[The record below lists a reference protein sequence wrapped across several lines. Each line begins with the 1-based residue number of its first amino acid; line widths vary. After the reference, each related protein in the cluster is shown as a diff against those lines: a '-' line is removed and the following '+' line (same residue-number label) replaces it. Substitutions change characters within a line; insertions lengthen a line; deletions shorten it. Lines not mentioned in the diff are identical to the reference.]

1 VSESGATN
9 GDPTRPGAT
18 NGGAGAGAPAAAAV
32 VPAPTFTILGV
43 EAIKWAAAPMLEF
56 TGHVSEPEGR
66 EVYTIAL
73 TAQVMLDPA
82 RRAYDDETRERLV
95 DLFGAPE
102 RWATTTHSF
111 LWAELGVLVPAFTG
125 ATAFRLPI
133 QCNYDLELA
142 ATKYL
147 YSLPGDEVPLTFHFT
162 GTIFYRGE
170 GGKMQIIKVPW
181 ECSARYAMP
190 IATWKDMIAHYYS
203 KTGWVSLGDDTLE
216 SLSRRKAARGLHS
229 FDATVEQLLREAAE

>member
-1 VSESGATN
+1 VSEPAATNRGATN
-9 GDPTRPGAT
+9 WGA
-18 NGGAGAGAPAAAAV
+18 AAPATAPV
-32 VPAPTFTILGV
+32 VPAPEFSILAV
-43 EAIKWAAAPMLEF
+43 EAIKYAAAPMLEF
-56 TGHVSEPEGR
+56 TGHVSEPQGR

-73 TAQVMLDPA
+73 TAQVMIEPA
-82 RRAYDDETRERLV
+82 RRAYDDETRARLA

-125 ATAFRLPI
+125 TTAFRLPI

-147 YSLPGDEVPLTFHFT
+147 YSLPGDDVPLTFNFT

-190 IATWKDMIAHYYS
+190 IATWREMIEHYYS
-203 KTGWVSLGDDTLE
+203 GTGWVALHDDTLE
-216 SLSRRKAARGLHS
+216 SLSRRKAVRGLHS
-229 FDATVEQLLREAAE
+229 FDATVAQLLREAAE

>member
-1 VSESGATN
+1 
-9 GDPTRPGAT
+9 
-18 NGGAGAGAPAAAAV
+18 
-32 VPAPTFTILGV
+32 VPAPEFSILGV
-43 EAIKWAAAPMLEF
+43 EAIKFAAAPMLEF

-73 TAQVMLDPA
+73 TAQVMIDPA
-82 RRAYDDETRERLV
+82 RRAYDDETRARLV
-95 DLFGAPE
+95 DLFGEPE

-111 LWAELGVLVPAFTG
+111 LWAELSVLVPAFTG

-147 YSLPGDEVPLTFHFT
+147 YSLPGDDVPLTFNFT

-170 GGKMQIIKVPW
+170 GGKMQIVKVPW
-181 ECSARYAMP
+181 ECSVRYAMP
-190 IATWKDMIAHYYS
+190 IATWREMIGHYYS
-203 KTGWVSLGDDTLE
+203 GTGWVALADDTLE
-216 SLSRRKAARGLHS
+216 SLSRRKGERGLHS
-229 FDATVEQLLREAAE
+229 FDATVAQLLQETGR

>member
-1 VSESGATN
+1 MSEPSATN
-9 GDPTRPGAT
+9 GVAT
-18 NGGAGAGAPAAAAV
+18 APV
-32 VPAPTFTILGV
+32 VPAPHFSILGV
-43 EAIKWAAAPMLEF
+43 EAIKYAAAPMLEF

-73 TAQVMLDPA
+73 TAQVMIDPA
-82 RRAYDDETRERLV
+82 RRSYDDETRERLV

-102 RWATTTHSF
+102 RWATTTHS
-111 LWAELGVLVPAFTG
+111 LMWAELGVLVPAFTG

-147 YSLPGDEVPLTFHFT
+147 YSLPGDDVPLSFNFV

-181 ECSARYAMP
+181 ECSVQYAMP
-190 IATWKDMIAHYYS
+190 IAKWREMIDHYYS
-203 KTGWVSLGDDTLE
+203 GTGWVALSDDTLE
-216 SLSRRKAARGLHS
+216 SLSRRKAATGQHS
-229 FDATVEQLLREAAE
+229 FDATVAQLLKEAE

>member
-1 VSESGATN
+1 MSEPA
-9 GDPTRPGAT
+9 AT
-18 NGGAGAGAPAAAAV
+18 NGGANGGEVRAAPSAAAV
-32 VPAPTFTILGV
+32 VPAPEFSILGV
-43 EAIKWAAAPMLEF
+43 EAVKYAAAPMLEF
-56 TGHVSEPEGR
+56 TGYVSEPEGR

-73 TAQVMLDPA
+73 TAQVMIDPA

-102 RWATTTHSF
+102 RWATTTNSF
-111 LWAELGVLVPAFTG
+111 LWAELGVLVGAFTG

-133 QCNYDLELA
+133 QSNYDLELA

-147 YSLPGDEVPLTFHFT
+147 YSLPGDDVPLSFHFT

-170 GGKMQIIKVPW
+170 GGKMQIVRVPW

-190 IATWKDMIAHYYS
+190 IATWREMIEHYYS
-203 KTGWVSLGDDTLE
+203 GTGWVTLRDDTLDA
-216 SLSRRKAARGLHS
+216 LSRRKAARGMHS
-229 FDATVEQLLREAAE
+229 FDATVAQLLREVPE

>member
-1 VSESGATN
+1 MSEPTATN
-9 GDPTRPGAT
+9 GA
-18 NGGAGAGAPAAAAV
+18 ASAPVAPV
-32 VPAPTFTILGV
+32 IPAPEFTILGV
-43 EAIKWAAAPMLEF
+43 EAIKHAAAPMLEF

-73 TAQVMLDPA
+73 TAQLMIDPA

-95 DLFGAPE
+95 DLFGTPE

-111 LWAELGVLVPAFTG
+111 LWAELGMMVPAFTG
-125 ATAFRLPI
+125 ATAFKLPT

-147 YSLPGDEVPLTFHFT
+147 YSLPGDDVPLSFHFT

-190 IATWKDMIAHYYS
+190 IATWREMIEHYYS
-203 KTGWVSLGDDTLE
+203 GTGWVALQDDTLE
-216 SLSRRKAARGLHS
+216 ALSRRKAARGLHS
-229 FDATVEQLLREAAE
+229 FDSTVAQLLGETE

>member
-1 VSESGATN
+1 MSE
-9 GDPTRPGAT
+9 PTQT
-18 NGGAGAGAPAAAAV
+18 NGGSTNGGPAADAPAAAPV
-32 VPAPTFTILGV
+32 VPAPEFTILGV
-43 EAIKWAAAPMLEF
+43 EAVKYAAAPMLEF
-56 TGHVSEPEGR
+56 TANVSEPEGR

-73 TAQVMLDPA
+73 TAQVMIDPA
-82 RRAYDDETRERLV
+82 RRSYDDDTRERLV

-147 YSLPGDEVPLTFHFT
+147 YSLPGDDVPLTFNFT

-181 ECSARYAMP
+181 ECTARYAMP
-190 IATWKDMIAHYYS
+190 VATWREMIAHYYMN
-203 KTGWVSLGDDTLE
+203 TGWVALSDDTLE

-229 FDATVEQLLREAAE
+229 FDATVAQLLTEARD

>member
-1 VSESGATN
+1 MTEPTGPN
-9 GDPTRPGAT
+9 GT
-18 NGGAGAGAPAAAAV
+18 AAATAPV
-32 VPAPTFTILGV
+32 VPAPEFKVLGA
-43 EAIKWAAAPMLEF
+43 EAIRFAAAPTLEF
-56 TGHVSEPEGR
+56 TGHVTEPQGR

-73 TAQVMLDPA
+73 TAQIMIDPA
-82 RRAYDDETRERLV
+82 RRSYDDVTRARLV

-125 ATAFRLPI
+125 ATAFRLPV

-147 YSLPGDEVPLTFHFT
+147 YSLPDGNVSLTFNFT

-170 GGKMQIIKVPW
+170 DGRMQIVKVPW
-181 ECSARYAMP
+181 ECSTGFAMP
-190 IATWKDMIAHYYS
+190 VATWREMVDHYYPH
-203 KTGWVSLGDDTLE
+203 TGWVALGDETMEAL
-216 SLSRRKAARGLHS
+216 RARKAERGLHS
-229 FDATVEQLLREAAE
+229 FDATVTELLRETQG

>member
-1 VSESGATN
+1 MSE
-9 GDPTRPGAT
+9 PTRT
-18 NGGAGAGAPAAAAV
+18 NGGAANGGAAASAPAAAPV
-32 VPAPTFTILGV
+32 VPAPEFTILGV
-43 EAIKWAAAPMLEF
+43 EAIKYAAAPMLEF

-73 TAQVMLDPA
+73 TAQVMIDPA
-82 RRAYDDETRERLV
+82 RRAYDDETRKRLV

-102 RWATTTHSF
+102 RWATTTHTF

-125 ATAFRLPI
+125 ATAFKLPI

-147 YSLPGDEVPLTFHFT
+147 YSLPGDDVPLTFNFT
-162 GTIFYRGE
+162 GTIFYRGD

-181 ECSARYAMP
+181 ECTTRYAMP
-190 IATWKDMIAHYYS
+190 IATWREMIEHYYS
-203 KTGWVSLGDDTLE
+203 GTGWVALGDDTLE
-216 SLSRRKAARGLHS
+216 ALSRRKAARGMHS
-229 FDATVEQLLREAAE
+229 FDATVAQLLSEAPE

>member
-1 VSESGATN
+1 MSE
-9 GDPTRPGAT
+9 PTRT
-18 NGGAGAGAPAAAAV
+18 NGGPANGGAAASAPAAAPV
-32 VPAPTFTILGV
+32 VPAPEFTILGV
-43 EAIKWAAAPMLEF
+43 EAIKYAAAPMLEF

-73 TAQVMLDPA
+73 TAQVMIDPA
-82 RRAYDDETRERLV
+82 RRAYDDETRKRLV

-102 RWATTTHSF
+102 RWATTTNSF
-111 LWAELGVLVPAFTG
+111 LWAELGVLVGAFTG

-133 QCNYDLELA
+133 QSNYDLELA

-147 YSLPGDEVPLTFHFT
+147 YSLPGDDVPLSFHFT

-170 GGKMQIIKVPW
+170 GGKMQIVRVPW

-190 IATWKDMIAHYYS
+190 IATWREMIEHYYS
-203 KTGWVSLGDDTLE
+203 GTGWVTLRDDTLDA
-216 SLSRRKAARGLHS
+216 LSRRKAARGMHS
-229 FDATVEQLLREAAE
+229 FDATVAQLLREVPE

>member
-1 VSESGATN
+1 VSEPA
-9 GDPTRPGAT
+9 AT
-18 NGGAGAGAPAAAAV
+18 NGGATNGAAAAGAPTTAAV
-32 VPAPTFTILGV
+32 VPAPEFTVLGV
-43 EAIKWAAAPMLEF
+43 EAIKHAAAPTLEF

-66 EVYTIAL
+66 EVFTIAL
-73 TAQVMLDPA
+73 TAQVMIDPA
-82 RRAYDDETRERLV
+82 RRAYDDETRARLV

-102 RWATTTHSF
+102 RWATTTHSI

-147 YSLPGDEVPLTFHFT
+147 YSLPGDDVPLTFHFT

-181 ECSARYAMP
+181 ECSTRYAMP
-190 IATWKDMIAHYYS
+190 LATWREMIEHYYS
-203 KTGWVSLGDDTLE
+203 GTGWVALGDDTLE

-229 FDATVEQLLREAAE
+229 FDATVAQLLREAAD

>member
-1 VSESGATN
+1 MSE
-9 GDPTRPGAT
+9 PVAT
-18 NGGAGAGAPAAAAV
+18 NGGGHAAAPGPV
-32 VPAPTFTILGV
+32 IPAPEFTILGV
-43 EAIKWAAAPMLEF
+43 EAIKYAAAPMLEF

-73 TAQVMLDPA
+73 TAQVMIDPA
-82 RRAYDDETRERLV
+82 RRNYDNETRERLV

-102 RWATTTHSF
+102 RWGTTTHSF

-147 YSLPGDEVPLTFHFT
+147 YSLPGDDVALTFNFT

-181 ECSARYAMP
+181 ECSARFAMP
-190 IATWKDMIAHYYS
+190 IATWREMIDHYYEGR
-203 KTGWVSLGDDTLE
+203 GWVSLAGDTLDA
-216 SLSRRKAARGLHS
+216 LSRRKAKDGQHT
-229 FDATVEQLLREAAE
+229 FDATVAELLND